1 MWLIFIAVVV
11 VLFGG
16 LLYFASRD
24 AVDVSSVND
33 KALVSGSDKSGGIE
47 EHVIGKKDSK
57 VVLIEYGDYQ
67 CPGCGSAYAPI
78 KALTEKYESKMAFAF
93 RNFPLTTIHPNAR
106 AAAAAAETAGL
117 MGKYWEMHDKLYENQ
132 NEWQSANANDRTSIF
147 SSYAESIGLNKDE
160 FVKNL
165 TEKSSQVNQK
175 ISFDQA
181 LGKKSGVSGT
191 PTFYL
196 NGKIVD
202 QQVKDGKLVS
212 AGTEGAEPIWSNQ
225 EAFENLILKPAFKE
239 AGIDISD
246 IK

>member
-1 MWLIFIAVVV
+1 MWIIFAAVVV

-16 LLYFASRD
+16 LIYFASRD
-24 AVDVSSVND
+24 AVDVSNIND
-33 KALVSGSDKSGGIE
+33 KAIVDGDEKSGGIA
-47 EHVIGKKDSK
+47 EHVLGKKDSK

-67 CPGCGSAYAPI
+67 CPGCGSAHAPI
-78 KALTEKYESKMAFAF
+78 KAVTKKYENKMAFAF

-106 AAAAAAETAGL
+106 ASAAAAETAGL

-132 NEWQSANANDRTSIF
+132 SEWQSASANDRTSIF
-147 SSYAESIGLNKDE
+147 ANYADTIGLDTDT
-160 FVKNL
+160 FTKNL
-165 TEKSSQVNQK
+165 TEKSSQINQK

-181 LGKKSGVSGT
+181 LGKKAGVSGT

-212 AGTEGAEPIWSNQ
+212 AGTEGAEPVWSDQ
-225 EAFENLILKPAFKE
+225 TAFENLILKPAFKE